1 VRQTLL
7 LALLAALTAPAVAS
21 AVPDATAEG
30 TLALR
35 GGDGRLAL
43 VGFKGAFIG
52 RVDDGRLT
60 IVEPKSGS
68 CDTPLV
74 WNWESVQEKTIP
86 GGELGQGLLAC
97 VYSGVDMRFRL
108 TGTMQEVRLK
118 GQNIG
123 ASIAGRGT
131 AIVEG
136 DGGFFDGMYS
146 LNGDDFRSLPD
157 EAARFVLGT
166 STVAP

>member
-35 GGDGRLAL
+35 GGDGRLVL